1 MKKVLL
7 ISIITAIGGTAYG
20 QKTFLEVGKYASCEV
35 FAQKSDYDW
44 QQRLA
49 QIDSL
54 QGQEITVFEVKGKD
68 NQIKRRYTGILENP
82 WKKSNKPPSK
92 GQATVIT
99 IVVDQNGQKN
109 AYFPLTNDKNYR
121 IYLRGCLI
129 SKEKM

>member
-1 MKKVLL
+1 MKKALL
-7 ISIITAIGGTAYG
+7 ISIITLVGGTSYG
-20 QKTFLEVGKYASCEV
+20 QKKFLEIEKYASCEV

-44 QQRLA
+44 QHRLT

-54 QGQEITVFEVKGKD
+54 HGQEITVFEVKGKD
-68 NQIKRRYTGILENP
+68 NQIKRSYTGILQNP

-99 IVVDQNGQKN
+99 IVVDENGQKN

-121 IYLRGCLI
+121 IYLKGCLI
-129 SKEKM
+129 NTEKM